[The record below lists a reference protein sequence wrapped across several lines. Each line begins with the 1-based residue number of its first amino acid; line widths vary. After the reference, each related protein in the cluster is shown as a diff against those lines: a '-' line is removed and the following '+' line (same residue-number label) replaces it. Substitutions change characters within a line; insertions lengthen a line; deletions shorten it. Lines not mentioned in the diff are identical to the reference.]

1 MFDVIWRWK
10 LRINSTLKQ
19 VLKGVEKG
27 KSLRKSPYFELRLG
41 SVSFPKAS
49 SLTIRSHKKL
59 WFIVWCCS
67 CSWYK
72 LASAAVAGHSL
83 CCSCS
88 WYKLASAAVAG
99 HSLFCVQQVFSFCVI
114 PTEKLLLLSFLT
126 DFCLCWT
133 TCPKHWNFSINKF
146 ISKTCAV

>member
-83 CCSCS
+83 
-88 WYKLASAAVAG
+88 
-99 HSLFCVQQVFSFCVI
+99 FCVQQVFSFCVI